1 MIMNRQG
8 VDMQVL
14 SPASSYFF
22 YWMAPEETV
31 EFAWWLNDASAA
43 AANSSPKPFV
53 ALGSVPMQDS
63 LKAAVEAERAVTTLE
78 LRGIEI
84 ASNVN
89 GRYYDDPG
97 FDPFWEAVQAL
108 DTLVF
113 MHPNQIVWGGG
124 DRMKS
129 FNLPTLIGNPADTTL
144 TFAKLI
150 FGGVLECFPKLKFL
164 LAMPA
169 AFYLTPVQTLQ
180 ETNISTE
187 EKKSI
192 SSETA
197 RRLLGTRC

>member
-31 EFAWWLNDASAA
+31 EFARWLNDASAA
-43 AANSSPKPFV
+43 AVNTSPEPFV

-97 FDPFWEAVQAL
+97 FDPLWEAVQAL

-113 MHPNQIVWGGG
+113 MHPNQIVGGG
-124 DRMKS
+124 GQDEHLDRRKEEYLQRNRPQAS
-129 FNLPTLIGNPADTTL
+129 RYRVL
-144 TFAKLI
+144 TMCEF
-150 FGGVLECFPKLKFL
+150 
-164 LAMPA
+164 
-169 AFYLTPVQTLQ
+169 
-180 ETNISTE
+180 
-187 EKKSI
+187 
-192 SSETA
+192 
-197 RRLLGTRC
+197 

>member
-1 MIMNRQG
+1 
-8 VDMQVL
+8 
-14 SPASSYFF
+14 
-22 YWMAPEETV
+22 
-31 EFAWWLNDASAA
+31 
-43 AANSSPKPFV
+43 
-53 ALGSVPMQDS
+53 
-63 LKAAVEAERAVTTLE
+63 
-78 LRGIEI
+78 
-84 ASNVN
+84 
-89 GRYYDDPG
+89 
-97 FDPFWEAVQAL
+97 
-108 DTLVF
+108 
-113 MHPNQIVWGGG
+113 
-124 DRMKS
+124 MKS